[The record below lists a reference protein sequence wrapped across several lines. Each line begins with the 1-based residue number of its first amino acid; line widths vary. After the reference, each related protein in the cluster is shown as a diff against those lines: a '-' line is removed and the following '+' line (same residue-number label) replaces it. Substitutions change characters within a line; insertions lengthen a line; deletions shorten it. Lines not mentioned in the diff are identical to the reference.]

1 MNTLYI
7 FLLAPILVKTIQFFI
22 ALSLLIIIHE
32 FGHFLFA
39 KLFKTR
45 VEKFYLFFDFFF
57 PFPSLMN
64 FALFKKMFKGT
75 EYGLGWFPLGGYV
88 KIAGMV
94 DESMDKEAMKLPPQ
108 PWEYRSKKS
117 YQKLLI
123 MLGGIIF
130 NLILAFLIYVF
141 IFAKYG
147 EQYLP
152 TQNAKYG
159 IVADSLAQSIGFM
172 NGDKIVEVGG
182 KKSENFNHI
191 VSDMIFNEAKDVT
204 VDRNG
209 EIKKILIP
217 EGTVRHILKT
227 KQKDLFAYRMP
238 FEIDSVMAKGI
249 NDGLLKKG
257 DRVIGINETMSPY
270 LDVLQKEAT
279 AIKEKSKAE
288 KYQVNYTVLRNND
301 TMKIAGFL
309 NGNGKLEVGLVSP
322 DKLLEFKSKD
332 YTFLQA
338 IPKGISYTGEQLMSY
353 LGQLKLIFTSPE
365 VKVSESLGG
374 FGSIGSMF
382 PAEFDLFKFLQLTAF
397 ISIILAFMN
406 LLPIP
411 GLDGGYV
418 FFLLIEMISGR
429 KISDNV
435 IEKANTVGL
444 VILLALMLYA
454 NGLDIFRM
462 FQ

>member
-22 ALSLLIIIHE
+22 ALSLLIIVHE

-141 IFAKYG
+141 VFAKYG

-159 IVADSLAQSIGFM
+159 IVADSLAQSIGFV
-172 NGDKIVEVGG
+172 NGDKILEVGG
-182 KKSENFNHI
+182 KKSENFNHL
-191 VSDMIFNEAKDVT
+191 VTDMIFNQAKDIT
-204 VDRNG
+204 VNRNG
-209 EIKKILIP
+209 EIKKIIIP

-227 KQKDLFAYRMP
+227 KQKDLFTYRMP
-238 FEIDSVMAKGI
+238 FEIDTVMAKGI
-249 NDGLLKKG
+249 NAGLLKKG
-257 DRVIGINETMSPY
+257 DKIIGVNETMSPF

-279 AIKEKSKAE
+279 SIKEKSKAE
-288 KYQVNYTVLRNND
+288 KYNVNYTIIRNND
-301 TMKIAGFL
+301 TMKVAGFL
-309 NGNGKLEVGLVSP
+309 NGAGKLEVGLVSP
-322 DKLLEFKSKD
+322 DKLLNFKSKD
-332 YTFLQA
+332 YSILQA
-338 IPKGISYTGEQLMSY
+338 IPKGFSYTGEQLMSY